1 MIVSYRVVSL
11 AFTDRPDWEVLGDH
25 VPIGKV
31 YHILDASIQ
40 SCTMIN
46 KLTGERRAVIA
57 GLDIETGRYI
67 PLDTLELI
75 DS

>member
-31 YHILDASIQ
+31 YHILDESIKR
-40 SCTMIN
+40 CTLMN
-46 KLTGERRAVIA
+46 KLTLERREVTA
-57 GLDIETGRYI
+57 GIDIETGRYI